1 MKLFKRCR
9 CRGGAR
15 CGHSFWFR
23 FWFEGREYRG
33 STRSANRV
41 LAERIGSKRRLAALE
56 GREGLRRRRGPLLSR
71 HIAAYTEWTA
81 QTNRSSG
88 KDPGVLAAFLAL
100 TGDRRLDEVSPFHI
114 ERWKSVRAKAVSPA
128 TVNRGLN
135 IVRGCFSRAVEWG
148 HLSVSPVKT
157 VRPYH
162 VENVR
167 TRILSTEE
175 IQRVLEACSEDLRLM
190 ARATLESLFRVS
202 EVLNLRA
209 EDIGPS
215 FATLIHNKSGRMRRI
230 PLTPTLRTDL
240 IARTHRSGWVFGQD
254 RYGGRPP
261 KQGAVSIAFCRVMHG
276 LGLHDASHHTLRHTG
291 TSAMVAAGVS
301 LRVVQEIGGWTS
313 LRMLERYAH
322 PTGSELRQAVRTL
335 SEHTTGTK
343 TGTAANRRI
352 RSGTSEERKLVVGLE
367 VRVGVPNGIRTRVS
381 ALKGPYPGPLDD
393 GDADGARRGIEWAE
407 GQPGR

>member
-15 CGHSFWFR
+15 CGHPFWFR
-23 FWFEGREYRG
+23 FWLDGREYRG
-33 STRSANRV
+33 STRTANRI
-41 LAERIGSKRRLAALE
+41 LAERIGSKRRLGLLE
-56 GREGLRRRRGPLLSR
+56 GQEGVRRRRGPKLSR

-81 QTNRSSG
+81 KTNRSSG
-88 KDPGVLAAFLAL
+88 KDPGVLAAFIAL
-100 TGDRRLDEVSPFHI
+100 IGDRRLDEVSPFHI
-114 ERWKSVRAKAVSPA
+114 ERWKSARVKEVSPA
-128 TVNRGLN
+128 TVNRALN

-148 HLSVSPVKT
+148 HLSVSPVKA

-175 IQRVLEACSEDLRLM
+175 IQSVLDACPEDLRLM

-202 EVLNLRA
+202 EVLNLRV

-215 FATLIHNKSGRMRRI
+215 FATLVHNKSGRMRRV
-230 PLTPTLRTDL
+230 PLTPTLRKDL
-240 IARTHRSGWVFGQD
+240 IARAHRSGWVFGQD
-254 RYGGRPP
+254 RHGGRPP
-261 KQGAVSIAFCRVMHG
+261 QQGAISVAVCRLMHG

-322 PTGSELRQAVRTL
+322 PTGSELQQAVRVL
-335 SEHTTGTK
+335 SAQTTGTN
-343 TGTAANRRI
+343 TGTSANRLI
-352 RSGTSEERKLVVGLE
+352 RSGTSEERKLVVGIE
-367 VRVGVPNGIRTRVS
+367 VKGGVPNGIRTRVL

-393 GDADGARRGIEWAE
+393 GDADGARRRMERGV
-407 GQPGR
+407 GTPGR